1 MKSLREILELNSN
14 YGRLS
19 YNIDDVNDL
28 IDQLTDN
35 LYTNVKNG
43 EIGMVT
49 YEISNGYIFDA
60 IKLAKMVV
68 AELTNNGFYCN
79 WSLNDHNRPVIKL
92 SV

>member
-60 IKLAKMVV
+60 IKLVKIVV
-68 AELTNNGFYCN
+68 AELTNNGFYCV